1 MENLSEKNSEIL
13 TLEEKNKILH
23 DLFEWEEWELD
34 ASFLYKWKWAELYEK
49 ISLDESY
56 PFINIENECLEGL
69 RRNEKFIKI
78 LKNIDYI
85 TDIGSGDGQKIVALL
100 WSPWPYRDRP
110 YVPWEGTYIPE
121 DYSWQMLD
129 IAVQNVRKHLP
140 HIKLWSSQKL
150 NTWKHLTQHLSNNMY
165 LFLWG
170 TICNMTDREIVE
182 ELKRMDNDWL
192 IEWNYI
198 LLSYFT
204 APNTEEEIKKLEQIY
219 KSDANK
225 AFHEN
230 GMEMLWFSKDDFEY
244 DAVYEKD
251 DPSQKEWPFPWKIK
265 WIIKAQRDMAVKIND
280 WRRERE
286 IQIKKWDKFTLH
298 YSRRFTKEWIKE
310 LFDKSGCKAVFS
322 DEINWDSIVLLKR
335 KPGNLWKVRK
345 MVMKA
350 VWATLIVGATA
361 FATSKHIEHKKQQER
376 DKAYTEREATQSSN
390 PEWTLYL
397 EETNELIIA
406 LWLDELK
413 DDNVK
418 QTIIDLFNIYV
429 WNHKNDWFTNPEL
442 IQWFWQ
448 EYWWMFIKDFKLSH
462 SPYDFMD
469 TDTIEL
475 TNNIPDELVFTP
487 DYRFGNKVSSKH
499 LYNDYWA
506 FQWDTHYVKSR
517 HGKALRYNDNWK
529 PYIIIKAH
537 VYIGNTKT
545 FIYLATDEVNKHY
558 PYFSTDMV
566 KKIQDQ
572 SWLDPEILSN
582 TNNLKHDLTFENRVD
597 FTGVAYPTDHI
608 VRLINTN
615 EDQVVMMNERM
626 KKSPS
631 ASWGTILL
639 TPKTVYLENW
649 GLYYVITV
657 ATKSGKKIWLA
668 SKSLDE
674 PFTTTKFNKL
684 SKEFSKVRGVG
695 YDKTIYITKKPA

>member
-69 RRNEKFIKI
+69 RSNEKFIKI

-100 WSPWPYRDRP
+100 WSPWPYIDRT

-140 HIKLWSSQKL
+140 HIKLSSSQKL

-225 AFHEN
+225 AFHGN

-265 WIIKAQRDMAVKIND
+265 WIIKAQRDMVVKIND

-310 LFDKSGCKAVFS
+310 LFDKSGCKVVFS
-322 DEINWDSIVLLKR
+322 DEKNWDSIVLLKR
-335 KPGNLWKVRK
+335 KPSNLWKVRK
-345 MVMKA
+345 TVMKA
-350 VWATLIVGATA
+350 VWAALIVGATA
-361 FATSKHIEHKKQQER
+361 FARAEHIEHKKQQER

-390 PEWTLYL
+390 TEWTLYL
-397 EETNELIIA
+397 QETNELIIA

-418 QTIIDLFNIYV
+418 QVIIDLFNIYV

-448 EYWWMFIKDFKLSH
+448 EYWWMLIKDLKLIH
-462 SPYDFMD
+462 SPYDFITPELIHTTKNINQEIPLTPNRYYGNNLVWKEWFRYSYWKYQISRLKSPFEYD
-469 TDTIEL
+469 DWWKKYIILQVKIWDIWNTTKWVYLAQETHGKRWKTFCDEYELSTDTINE
-475 TNNIPDELVFTP
+475 
-487 DYRFGNKVSSKH
+487 
-499 LYNDYWA
+499 
-506 FQWDTHYVKSR
+506 
-517 HGKALRYNDNWK
+517 
-529 PYIIIKAH
+529 
-537 VYIGNTKT
+537 
-545 FIYLATDEVNKHY
+545 
-558 PYFSTDMV
+558 
-566 KKIQDQ
+566 IQDK
-572 SWLDPEILSN
+572 SWLDNAIISN
-582 TNNLKHDLTFENRVD
+582 TNNLKWNFIINCPIVYWFKDRVETAMERSPRDIQNEND
-597 FTGVAYPTDHI
+597 
-608 VRLINTN
+608 
-615 EDQVVMMNERM
+615 DQVINLDNWRRS
-626 KKSPS
+626 K
-631 ASWGTILL
+631 IN
-639 TPKTVYLENW
+639 TVYLGNLW
-649 GLYYVITV
+649 FYYVITV
-657 ATKSGKKIWLA
+657 PTLSWKYVWLA
-668 SKSLDE
+668 SESKFW
-674 PFTTTKFNKL
+674 PFTTTTFNKIAE
-684 SKEFSKVRGVG
+684 EFSKTWG
-695 YDKTIYITKKPA
+695 PF